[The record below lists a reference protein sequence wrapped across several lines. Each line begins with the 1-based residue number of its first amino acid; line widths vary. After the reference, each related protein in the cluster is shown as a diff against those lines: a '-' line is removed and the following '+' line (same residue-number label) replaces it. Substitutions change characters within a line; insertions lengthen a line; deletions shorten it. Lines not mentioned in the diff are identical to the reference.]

1 MATSEA
7 DGRWVVLLR
16 GVNVGGVTIRSAD
29 LRACVE
35 GLGFTGV
42 RTVLASGNVVV
53 DATGEAVADA
63 KRRIEAG
70 LGERFGYDAWVVL
83 VPQPELA
90 AVVDAFPWPSREG
103 WHDYVTFVSE
113 PEALDEL
120 LAAADA
126 LRLDPATDPVGG
138 GEGSSTGRCRRVAP
152 WTPRSRG
159 CRRRPGTRRRPRR
172 ATRARSA
179 GCWAEDLHHA
189 PPLTSSRRNSVPS
202 SAHHRSDDGLH
213 HTIAR
218 PDGVID
224 QTRLDL
230 GFA

>member
-1 MATSEA
+1 MARSEA

-53 DATGEAVADA
+53 DATDEPVAAA

-83 VPQPELA
+83 VPQPDLE

-113 PEALDEL
+113 PAVLDEL

-126 LRLDPATDPVGG
+126 LGLDPETDPVGG
-138 GEGSSTGRCRRVAP
+138 GEGVVYWQVPRGGTLDAPFSKLSS
-152 WTPRSRG
+152 
-159 CRRRPGTRRRPRR
+159 
-172 ATRARSA
+172 RARYKA
-179 GCWAEDLHHA
+179 TTTTRNVRTL
-189 PPLTSSRRNSVPS
+189 RR
-202 SAHHRSDDGLH
+202 L
-213 HTIAR
+213 
-218 PDGVID
+218 
-224 QTRLDL
+224 L
-230 GFA
+230 G